1 MSAPSTRPR
10 GPARDAPRER
20 SRAGFGTTL
29 FGFSLGAVLLRG
41 RTAGLAALPLVVAA
55 VAAVVLAVTSVPAR
69 YGLQTTLAGDLLVG
83 LVVPIVALVLG
94 TGAFG
99 DEREGG
105 TLPLLRS
112 LSRPRWHVVVARAAA
127 AWVSTVVVCLPAVA
141 AAAVLG
147 VSVNLPAGDVVAGVV
162 LATVLS
168 SAAYCGLFV
177 LLSLLA
183 RRGLLAGLAYVVLW
197 ETFLAGLAPALRGL
211 SIGSYGRRVVT
222 LATPGDVP
230 LGTVAASG
238 TTTAALVLVGVAV
251 VSVALASW
259 RLQRM
264 DVTSGAG

>member
-1 MSAPSTRPR
+1 MSATTGGTPGRAAGATTGRR
-10 GPARDAPRER
+10 GG
-20 SRAGFGTTL
+20 SGGFSTTL
-29 FGFSLGAVLLRG
+29 FGFSLRGLLVRG
-41 RTAGLAALPLVVAA
+41 RTAALALLPLAVAA
-55 VAAVVLAVTSVPAR
+55 VAVVVLAATSVPAR

-99 DEREGG
+99 DERESG
-105 TLPLLRS
+105 TLPLLRN
-112 LSRPRWHVVVARAAA
+112 LVRPRWHVVVARTAA
-127 AWVSTVVVCLPAVA
+127 AWVSTVVVCVPAVVA
-141 AAAVLG
+141 CAVVG
-147 VSVNLPAGDVVAGVV
+147 TSISLPAGDVVAGLV
-162 LATVLS
+162 LATALTA
-168 SAAYCGLFV
+168 AAYCAVFV

-230 LGTVAASG
+230 LSTVAASG
-238 TTTAALVLVGVAV
+238 VTTSALVLAGVAV
-251 VSVALASW
+251 VAVALASW

-264 DVTSGAG
+264 DVA